1 MLTYAEV
8 CRETYRKTDP
18 MDARDADRD
27 DLEAEQE
34 QVPRVSA
41 YTSSLMPHPLVP

>member
-1 MLTYAEV
+1 MLTYADV

-27 DLEAEQE
+27 DVEAEPE
-34 QVPRVSA
+34 QVERSR
-41 YTSSLMPHPLVP
+41 